1 MNVVEYARRS
11 VHPEDDAVD
20 GYFKLFDQ
28 AIGPDGKINF
38 EKLDSLRTEFHSSL
52 PPEVQ
57 SYVDQRLA
65 AMAEGCHGQRGQRC
79 TAADALRIRPR
90 EEMAKPY
97 WEVEDKHFADLQ
109 QRDPFFKQFPKYSDY
124 KDAVTAFATET
135 GLSTAQ
141 VEAAIARKHRA
152 LTRFNK
158 TVTKDKRA
166 MRGSNTDLDIG
177 LKDFYGLEEVNPYA
191 YIARKGGDT
200 SYDNLGPSL
209 AWRSQAPP
217 PAALCAS
224 PRNGAAPGRQK
235 RCPPSGAHSSLSFG
249 LGVTLSFK
257 VNHMFTEVIS

>member
-1 MNVVEYARRS
+1 
-11 VHPEDDAVD
+11 
-20 GYFKLFDQ
+20 
-28 AIGPDGKINF
+28 
-38 EKLDSLRTEFHSSL
+38 
-52 PPEVQ
+52 
-57 SYVDQRLA
+57 
-65 AMAEGCHGQRGQRC
+65 MAEKGVTDSEGNDVPLPTLSEYDRVKE
-79 TAADALRIRPR
+79 T
-90 EEMAKPY
+90 AKPY

-109 QRDPFFKQFPKYSDY
+109 QRDAFFKQFPKYSDY

-166 MRGSNTDLDIG
+166 MRGANTDLDIG

-209 AWRSQAPP
+209 ARRSQAPSSRRIMRF
-217 PAALCAS
+217 AQE
-224 PRNGAAPGRQK
+224 RGRA
-235 RCPPSGAHSSLSFG
+235 GTAEAVSSFRRTFLS
-249 LGVTLSFK
+249 
-257 VNHMFTEVIS
+257 